1 MIHTFCSA
9 VDINMII
16 SHLKFIGF
24 GFCLFAFKKE
34 QKVIR
39 LHMFHHLSPLCSF
52 QGAYKS
58 LRLAFL
64 RKKKKGSDI
73 YFVMLV

>member
-1 MIHTFCSA
+1 
-9 VDINMII
+9 MII

-39 LHMFHHLSPLCSF
+39 LHMLHHLSPRCSF

-58 LRLAFL
+58 LILAFL
-64 RKKKKGSDI
+64 RKNKRSDI